1 MNSPLRKIKKRKI
14 NIQMRHI
21 REITHEYETAFKGY
35 IEGKSIF
42 YIDRKENKAMERA
55 SEYEEYMRS
64 LNNNTKDEY

>member
-1 MNSPLRKIKKRKI
+1 
-14 NIQMRHI
+14 MRHI